1 MPNLDI
7 NIAGR
12 PLRIQ
17 CSDDNIN
24 IVKDLALKISGL
36 IDNEKRESVPFL
48 TSVIIAF
55 LKYTEENTNKEMI
68 LKDSLNNKLLYEN
81 TISKIQE
88 ENLYIKKIIDAIVN
102 KLDSELTIE

>member
-1 MPNLDI
+1 MPSLDI

-88 ENLYIKKIIDAIVN
+88 ENLYLKKIIDAIIN

>member
-24 IVKDLALKISGL
+24 IVTDLALKISGL

-55 LKYTEENTNKEMI
+55 LKYTEENTNKEII

-81 TISKIQE
+81 TISKLQE
-88 ENLYIKKIIDAIVN
+88 ENLYLKKIIDAIIH
-102 KLDSELTIE
+102 KLDTEITIE

>member
-88 ENLYIKKIIDAIVN
+88 ENLYLKKIIDAIIN

>member
-24 IVKDLALKISGL
+24 IVTDLALKISGL

-55 LKYTEENTNKEMI
+55 LKYAEENTNKEII

-81 TISKIQE
+81 TISKLQE
-88 ENLYIKKIIDAIVN
+88 ENLYLKKIIDAIIH
-102 KLDSELTIE
+102 KLDSELPIE